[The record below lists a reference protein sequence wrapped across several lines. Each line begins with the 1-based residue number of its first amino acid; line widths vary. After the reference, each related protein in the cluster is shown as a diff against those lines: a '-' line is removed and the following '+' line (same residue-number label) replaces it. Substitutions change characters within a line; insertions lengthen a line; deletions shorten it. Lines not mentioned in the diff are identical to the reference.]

1 MSATNVA
8 ALTIAAVIAVGF
20 SIAVCRAGRRI
31 QREEEARQAAWLATR
46 IPDPA
51 SMPTVPV
58 AAVVDT
64 EPGFNLD
71 LADEWDRILAA
82 TNDREAELEAGCER
96 LRAALRDEKA
106 KGD

>member
-8 ALTIAAVIAVGF
+8 ALSFAAVIAVGF

-51 SMPTVPV
+51 PMPTVPV
-58 AAVVDT
+58 TAVVDT
-64 EPGFNLD
+64 EPGIALASGLYDPNGLD
-71 LADEWDRILAA
+71 
-82 TNDREAELEAGCER
+82 R
-96 LRAALRDEKA
+96 LRAAIRDEQQ
-106 KGD
+106 KGEQP

>member
-51 SMPTVPV
+51 PMPTVPV
-58 AAVVDT
+58 TAVVDT
-64 EPGFNLD
+64 EPGID
-71 LADEWDRILAA
+71 LGLRDECDRIALASGLYDP
-82 TNDREAELEAGCER
+82 NGLDR
-96 LRAALRDEKA
+96 LRAAIRDEQQ
-106 KGD
+106 KGEQP